1 MFKGLEGEWKL
12 FIVVCGAS
20 VAFILG
26 TFFVLQGLSFSNQVF
41 TDIKQENNQTPP
53 RTKLVAIDSPNWK
66 VYRSG
71 EFGFEIQ
78 APSSIRVEPLDN
90 EGFILFLQDQES
102 VVGQIEIVA
111 RTLSG
116 ESLQETKKYLEDT
129 RAAQIGNEVSNG
141 NKWTKVKD
149 VNLGNCAG
157 VQIQHED
164 MYLLTGCLK
173 ENISVAAVLFAN
185 LESSGGY
192 KVLYNQILSTFR
204 FVE

>member
-12 FIVVCGAS
+12 FIVVFVAS
-20 VAFILG
+20 IAFIIG

-41 TDIKQENNQTPP
+41 TDIKQENNPAPP
-53 RTKLVAIDSPNWK
+53 RTELVVPWQT
-66 VYRSG
+66 YRSE

-78 APSSIRVEPLDN
+78 APSSVRVEPLDD
-90 EGFILFLQDQES
+90 EGFILFLQDRELT
-102 VVGQIEIVA
+102 VGQIEIVA
-111 RTLSG
+111 RTLNG
-116 ESLQETKKYLEDT
+116 ESLQETKKYLEDA
-129 RAAQIGNEVSNG
+129 RAAQIGSKVSNG
-141 NKWTKVKD
+141 KIWTKVKD

-164 MYLLTGCLK
+164 IYLLTGCLK
-173 ENISVAAVLFAN
+173 ENLSVAAVLFAN
-185 LESSGGY
+185 LKSSGEQ

>member
-12 FIVVCGAS
+12 FIVIFVAS
-20 VAFILG
+20 IAFIVG
-26 TFFVLQGLSFSNQVF
+26 TFFVPQGLSFSNQVLLGS
-41 TDIKQENNQTPP
+41 KQENNQSPP
-53 RTKLVAIDSPNWK
+53 PTKLVARWQT
-66 VYRSG
+66 YRSE

-78 APSSIRVEPLDN
+78 APSFVRVESVDN

-102 VVGQIEIVA
+102 GVGQIEIVV

-116 ESLQETKKYLEDT
+116 ESLQETKKYLANT
-129 RAAQIGNEVSNG
+129 RAAQIGSDVSNG
-141 NKWTKVKD
+141 STWTKVKD
-149 VNLGNCAG
+149 INLGSCAG

-164 MYLLTGCLK
+164 IYLLTGCLK
-173 ENISVAAVLFAN
+173 ENVSVAAVLLTN

>member
-12 FIVVCGAS
+12 FIVVFVAS
-20 VAFILG
+20 TAFIIG
-26 TFFVLQGLSFSNQVF
+26 TFFILQGLSFSNQVF
-41 TDIKQENNQTPP
+41 TEIKQENNQTPP
-53 RTKLVAIDSPNWK
+53 RTKLAARWQT
-66 VYRSG
+66 YRSE

-78 APSSIRVEPLDN
+78 APSSVRVEPLDN

-102 VVGQIEIVA
+102 GVGQIEIVT

-149 VNLGNCAG
+149 INLGNCAG

>member
-41 TDIKQENNQTPP
+41 TDIKQENNKTP

-102 VVGQIEIVA
+102 VVGQIGIVA

-116 ESLQETKKYLEDT
+116 ESLQETKKYLEDA
-129 RAAQIGNEVSNG
+129 RAAQIGSEVSNG
-141 NKWTKVKD
+141 NTWTKVKD
-149 VNLGNCAG
+149 INLGNCAG

-164 MYLLTGCLK
+164 IYLLTGCLK

-185 LESSGGY
+185 LESSEGY

-204 FVE
+204 FIE

>member
-41 TDIKQENNQTPP
+41 TEIKQENNQTPP
-53 RTKLVAIDSPNWK
+53 TKLVASWET
-66 VYRSG
+66 YRSE

-78 APSSIRVEPLDN
+78 VPSSMRVEPLDN

-116 ESLQETKKYLEDT
+116 ESLQETKKYLEDA
-129 RAAQIGNEVSNG
+129 RAAQIGSEVSNG
-141 NKWTKVKD
+141 NTWTKVKD

-173 ENISVAAVLFAN
+173 ENLSVAAVLFAN
-185 LESSGGY
+185 LESSGEQ